1 MTTDPRGLAFR
12 SPLSDVSATCLD
24 PASCR
29 KPAAAPR
36 GAWESGAPRQLQERG
51 LVNAGSFLV
60 SPKHAAGG
68 GRVDGGWTEAAVPG
82 LPGARGQGAGQP
94 RGPPMQRTRSRLAVF
109 QAASPRPTRPHLMH
123 ALFRAT
129 SCVYDIGIHIRP
141 PTRCPRR
148 LRDSRK
154 PRLLPAR
161 PPAHPGVP
169 EGAGTGMTGS
179 QGATRLLDK

>member
-60 SPKHAAGG
+60 SPKRAALE
-68 GRVDGGWTEAAVPG
+68 GRVDEDGQRQPCPASPAPEGREPVSPEAP
-82 LPGARGQGAGQP
+82 RC
-94 RGPPMQRTRSRLAVF
+94 RGPGRISLFSKLP
-109 QAASPRPTRPHLMH
+109 PRAP
-123 ALFRAT
+123 
-129 SCVYDIGIHIRP
+129 
-141 PTRCPRR
+141 
-148 LRDSRK
+148 
-154 PRLLPAR
+154 
-161 PPAHPGVP
+161 
-169 EGAGTGMTGS
+169 
-179 QGATRLLDK
+179 QGLT